1 MNTDHDI
8 AENHLIDNTFELLK
22 SCPRTLLQARF

>member
-8 AENHLIDNTFELLK
+8 AENHLINTFELLK